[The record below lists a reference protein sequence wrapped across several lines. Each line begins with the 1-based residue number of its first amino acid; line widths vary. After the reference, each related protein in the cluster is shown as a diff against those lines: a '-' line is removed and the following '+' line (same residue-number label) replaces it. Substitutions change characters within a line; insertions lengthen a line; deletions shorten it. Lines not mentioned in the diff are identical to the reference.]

1 MHIYINDYHQ
11 LSIDI
16 SHMIYIYI
24 YFVYHSI
31 TQLGPNTSRP
41 VSKTSTDGMLTSLT
55 SSVTAALTGTGSGT
69 GTGGVAYPEKR
80 RRRPSLVREKDM
92 QNKPPSRLV

>member
-1 MHIYINDYHQ
+1 
-11 LSIDI
+11 
-16 SHMIYIYI
+16 MIYIYI

-69 GTGGVAYPEKR
+69 GGGGGGGGVAYPEKR